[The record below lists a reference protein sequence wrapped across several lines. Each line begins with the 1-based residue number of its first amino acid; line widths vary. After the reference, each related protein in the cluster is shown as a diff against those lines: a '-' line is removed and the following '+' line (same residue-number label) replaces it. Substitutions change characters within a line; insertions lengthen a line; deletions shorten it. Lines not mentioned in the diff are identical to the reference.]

1 MNAQVTTYIDK
12 ASPEQKKIMQ
22 LIRKLIHEA
31 VPGATEQY
39 KWGRPVFR
47 LNRDFAYL
55 QITKSHV
62 NLGFFNF
69 EKLDDPEGRLEGSGK
84 SMRHVKLKTPDDID
98 TGVFKKWFKTSA
110 E

>member
-1 MNAQVTTYIDK
+1 MNAQVTTYIDE

-31 VPGATEQY
+31 LPGATEQY

-47 LNRDFAYL
+47 LNKDFAYL
-55 QITKSHV
+55 QTTKSHV

-69 EKLDDPEGRLEGSGK
+69 EKLDVPQNRLEGSGK

>member
-1 MNAQVTTYIDK
+1 MNEQVTTYIDK
-12 ASPEQKKIMQ
+12 EPPEKKRIMQ
-22 LIRKLIHEA
+22 SIRKLIHEA

-39 KWGRPVFR
+39 KWSRPVFR

-55 QITKSHV
+55 QTTKSHV

-69 EKLDDPEGRLEGSGK
+69 EKLDDPHNRLEGTGK
-84 SMRHVKLKTPDDID
+84 EMRHVKLKTGDDID
-98 TGVFKKWFKTSA
+98 SNLFKKWFKTVA